1 MKAVINISYGIW
13 SLSESVYN
21 ELNLEWDGYGY
32 LDIKRNDPQLIS
44 AIERVGLENA
54 AGKYSKLYIVQV
66 HYGWKIDS
74 CDGYERIFYPDD
86 DYYQYL

>member
-1 MKAVINISYGIW
+1 MELNMKAVINISYGIW

-44 AIERVGLENA
+44 AI
-54 AGKYSKLYIVQV
+54 
-66 HYGWKIDS
+66 
-74 CDGYERIFYPDD
+74 
-86 DYYQYL
+86 